1 MDELETSGFE
11 IYRRVRFYSPNDLSL
26 GENYDRAKEL
36 LLHLDESAVIDIL
49 DAIEL
54 HQCFLIF
61 DAGVRALEEGDE
73 SHAALISASK
83 RAKNLAYKSIRN
95 YLEESGLETILQTA
109 ESCGDYGP
117 RAWLLLGACKAS
129 NKITG
134 AEFAAVL
141 EAKPSRIVSA
151 CRAVWPTRDYPNE
164 MRDAIVRHPEVTAEP
179 IISYCAV
186 RETRTEKKFRLPKTL
201 TSDDVCTIIQ
211 AYAATDEPNLN
222 YIYAVDNW
230 PPNCGFKLSNVVRTA
245 IRKRRRELSDK
256 MFSMGPSTLFGVEV
270 DLDSEQQECIR
281 VHMDGNI
288 VCYSYGT
295 KWLERT
301 LDYSSILNNL
311 IYVFCLVGHDHLIAA
326 QSNGRHEST
335 FMRLL
340 MHPKTEYIQTIQ
352 SQIEQSRI
360 LASLHAYGSFLLEH
374 GKSIESVVD
383 WYFNTYISDQLGI
396 KGFLIRMPSAGTSY
410 QEKCKLV
417 SSEIERVL
425 KLFTIYVKDG
435 CIDRDRYDF
444 ETFGGFANVPS
455 LLQKKYVRGN
465 GQDYETEIHLLFSD
479 QSAAHVAVAGED
491 GSCFHEQIAMNE
503 IRYSAIPRWG
513 LRNIDF
519 LLEHHCVLVEDDVIY
534 PTEKA
539 VGLKAVWD
547 RGSFA
552 VRAASELHAL
562 TTKVVRS
569 IIPRGSGRSTLVVPN
584 PDRDTLLKI
593 VAEGELESYAS
604 LFSDREAEYLSYV
617 YDKRCFAE
625 SALALRD
632 KYAHASDT
640 LDDPN
645 ASEFQR
651 DYLLLLYVLLCGLF
665 KINDELVVFGHLDLD
680 TEFEDWPFAVSGF

>member
-1 MDELETSGFE
+1 MDELETSEDE
-11 IYRRVRFYSPNDLSL
+11 IYRRVRFYSINDLSL
-26 GENYDRAKEL
+26 GENYNRAKEL
-36 LLHLDESAVIDIL
+36 LLHLDESAAIGIL

-61 DAGVRALEEGDE
+61 DAGVRAPEESDE

-83 RAKNLAYKSIRN
+83 CAKNLAYKSIRN
-95 YLEESGLETILQTA
+95 HLEESGLETILQTA

-186 RETRTEKKFRLPKTL
+186 RVTGTVKEFRLPKTL

-211 AYAATDEPNLN
+211 AYAATDEANLN
-222 YIYAVDNW
+222 YIQAVDSW
-230 PPNCGFKLSNVVRTA
+230 PPNCGYKLSGAVRTA
-245 IRKRRRELSDK
+245 IRKRKRELNDK
-256 MFSMGPSTLFGVEV
+256 LLSTSSSTLFGVEV
-270 DLDSEQQECIR
+270 SLDSEQQECIR

-295 KWLERT
+295 KWLEQT
-301 LDYSSILNNL
+301 LDNPSILNNL
-311 IYVFCLVGHDHLIAA
+311 IYVFSLIGHDHLIAA

-340 MHPKTEYIQTIQ
+340 MHPKTEYVQTIQ

-360 LASLHAYGSFLLEH
+360 LASLHAYGMFLSEH
-374 GKSIESVVD
+374 GKSIESVVE
-383 WYFNTYISDQLGI
+383 WYFNTYILDQLGI
-396 KGFLIRMPSAGTSY
+396 EGFFVRMPSAGTSF
-410 QEKCKLV
+410 QEKCQLI
-417 SSEIERVL
+417 STEIERVL
-425 KLFTIYVKDG
+425 KLFAIYVEDG
-435 CIDRDRYDF
+435 CIDRDRYEF

-455 LLQKKYVRGN
+455 LLPEKYVRGN
-465 GQDYETEIHLLFSD
+465 GHDYETEAHLLFSD

-491 GSCFHEQIAMNE
+491 GSCFHEQISMNE
-503 IRYSAIPRWG
+503 IRYSAVPKWG
-513 LRNIDF
+513 LCSIDY
-519 LLEHHCVLVEDDVIY
+519 LLEHHCVLVEDDIIY
-534 PTEKA
+534 PTEKT

-552 VRAASELHAL
+552 VRAASELHGLA
-562 TTKVVRS
+562 TRVVRS
-569 IIPRGSGRSTLVVPN
+569 VFPRNSGCRTLVVPN

-593 VAEGELESYAS
+593 IAEGELESYSS

-651 DYLLLLYVLLCGLF
+651 DYLLLLYVLLCALF

-680 TEFEDWPFAVSGF
+680 TEFEDWPYVGGDF